1 MLELVWLK
9 TWLFKDVEKIEP
21 ARSLCDYRVNV
32 SLPIHIVRDSNAK
45 KFEILYSFHPDRLL
59 VEQSDN
65 SWGGDFA
72 RGPRIISLVFVKFKA
87 EEELR
92 FPILVHG

>member
-1 MLELVWLK
+1 M
-9 TWLFKDVEKIEP
+9 
-21 ARSLCDYRVNV
+21 
-32 SLPIHIVRDSNAK
+32 SLPIHIVRDSNAN

-92 FPILVHG
+92 FPILVHWITPLGWIQVRMAYTRNGRNQMRLT